1 MKIKRNAIIA
11 SSLLCG
17 MLSSALPAAAANV
30 MFGDNENQLLIS
42 AGQSIRNDIKDPKT
56 ENLYI
61 ASLSYGIPTHYF
73 NFLQGRFNFEVGAFR
88 GKNGSDNDSVGSPGY
103 PKTTDMEQYNLGYAG
118 FSQDIAVIYFG
129 GFYTSLGLGAYMKTK
144 ATNRIGTAFT
154 FGEKAALGYNFGP
167 VAVEAYIRH
176 FSNAGLSEQNS
187 GQNFYGA
194 ALAYNF

>member
-1 MKIKRNAIIA
+1 MNIKRNGITS
-11 SSLLCG
+11 SSLLCC
-17 MLSSALPAAAANV
+17 LLFSALPAMAANV
-30 MFGDNENQLLIS
+30 MFGENENQILIS

-61 ASLSYGIPTHYF
+61 ASLSYGIPTNYF
-73 NFLQGRFNFEVGAFR
+73 GAQGRFNFEAGVFQ
-88 GKNGSDNDSVGSPGY
+88 GKNARDNQSVGSPGY
-103 PKTTDMEQYNLGYAG
+103 PKTTDLEQYNLGYAG
-118 FSQDIAVIYFG
+118 FSQDIAIIRFG

-194 ALAYNF
+194 AVAYNF